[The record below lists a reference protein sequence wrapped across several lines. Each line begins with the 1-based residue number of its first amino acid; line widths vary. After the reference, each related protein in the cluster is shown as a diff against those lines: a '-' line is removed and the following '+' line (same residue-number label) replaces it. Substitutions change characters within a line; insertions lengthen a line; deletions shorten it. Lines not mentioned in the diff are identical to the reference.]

1 MSAVRPADLI
11 VPPPGWRPLCQTPAV
26 FLRVVRIV
34 LIVAGLAL
42 LGIGASVL
50 SDTSSTNG
58 SINAVW
64 VCEPERPSSTS
75 VKCQIRQGSFT
86 GPGSSEVLD
95 YQVLLPVGLGLIL
108 AAIALGQFERPKE
121 AAAQGRPPVPS
132 GPPHHGPPQTGP
144 QVGPPHPGQPGWAG
158 QPGGP
163 PQHY

>member
-1 MSAVRPADLI
+1 
-11 VPPPGWRPLCQTPAV
+11 V

-50 SDTSSTNG
+50 SDTSSTSG
-58 SINAVW
+58 SINALW

-108 AAIALGQFERPKE
+108 AAIALGQFERPRDF
-121 AAAQGRPPVPS
+121 AAAQQPGRPPGPS
-132 GPPHHGPPQTGP
+132 GPPHPGP
-144 QVGPPHPGQPGWAG
+144 QPGPHPGQQPGPQQGWAG
-158 QPGGP
+158 QPPGP